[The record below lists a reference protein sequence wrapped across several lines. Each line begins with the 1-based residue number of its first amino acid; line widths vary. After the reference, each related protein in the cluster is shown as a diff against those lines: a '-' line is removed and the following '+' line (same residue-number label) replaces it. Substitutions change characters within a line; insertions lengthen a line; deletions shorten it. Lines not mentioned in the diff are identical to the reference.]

1 MAKKYKKGSIIY
13 LTMILILLISLV
25 TYSLCYLQLAVN
37 NRISSLNNYV
47 TELRKSKEKKYIEDE
62 SAKQVEEQI
71 SIMDQRIYDF
81 CVGNDD
87 ETMRRN

>member
-13 LTMILILLISLV
+13 LAMILILLISLV

-37 NRISSLNNYV
+37 NRIYNYV
-47 TELRKSKEKKYIEDE
+47 TELRESKEKKYIEDE